1 MVPAPVDAADQ
12 APDVRIAA
20 ALPRRM
26 HVGSV
31 LLIDAT
37 LVNCAEAP
45 LASAA
50 PHPLSICY
58 RWHDPA
64 DETLVLEGQRAPL
77 RTVLAPGASLQ
88 RTVELLVP
96 ERAGELVLV
105 LTLVREGVSWLD
117 EGDRNAL
124 VTHVELVDDGSGADL
139 DAQLC
144 ARFPPPWRP
153 FAEAYPIVHGR
164 FLDYALE
171 LRPLRELFRSGADL
185 PRCFGAGLDER
196 VVEYPWLLSQR
207 LGGRVLDAGSAL
219 NNSRMLDSLLPRV
232 SELHIVTLRPERQA
246 AWQRGVSYTFADVR
260 ELPYRD
266 DLFAVVACV
275 STLEHVGM
283 DNRAYGDDRPP
294 AADAD
299 AERLRAASELWRV
312 VKPGGSLLITVPC
325 GRYADHGW
333 FATLDVARLEAIAGR
348 LCPEAFTIE
357 LFRVGRDG
365 WRRAPA
371 SAVSGLVSRDSRREP
386 VDRDGAVAARAVAC
400 VRLTKSAGPHGC

>member
-1 MVPAPVDAADQ
+1 
-12 APDVRIAA
+12 
-20 ALPRRM
+20 
-26 HVGSV
+26 
-31 LLIDAT
+31 
-37 LVNCAEAP
+37 
-45 LASAA
+45 
-50 PHPLSICY
+50 
-58 RWHDPA
+58 
-64 DETLVLEGQRAPL
+64 
-77 RTVLAPGASLQ
+77 
-88 RTVELLVP
+88 
-96 ERAGELVLV
+96 
-105 LTLVREGVSWLD
+105 
-117 EGDRNAL
+117 
-124 VTHVELVDDGSGADL
+124 
-139 DAQLC
+139 
-144 ARFPPPWRP
+144 
-153 FAEAYPIVHGR
+153 
-164 FLDYALE
+164 
-171 LRPLRELFRSGADL
+171 
-185 PRCFGAGLDER
+185 
-196 VVEYPWLLSQR
+196 LSQR

-275 STLEHVGM
+275 S
-283 DNRAYGDDRPP
+283 
-294 AADAD
+294 
-299 AERLRAASELWRV
+299 ASELWRV